1 MAAHAQKTADITHT
15 PITALSHDD
24 DVLLLPH

>member
-15 PITALSHDD
+15 HTALSHDD
-24 DVLLLPH
+24 DVLLLSH